1 MNKGDLWWC
10 DLSPTVGNEA
20 AGLKLCEI
28 LAIFENDLVCVVPYF
43 TISKNICKPMK
54 QHQRTISI
62 KRLKEKYNKDE
73 IVICNVKEKE

>member
-10 DLSPTVGNEA
+10 DLSPTVGSEA

-28 LAIFENDLVCVVPYF
+28 LKIFENDLVCVVPYF
-43 TISKNICKPMK
+43 TISKNIYKPMK